1 MSLLGF
7 NGFTQTNP
15 KQEKLDSVVIASS
28 RIDLPFKEN
37 SRTIKVI
44 TASEIKQS
52 AVTNIADLLQQVA
65 GIDMRRR
72 GVAGMQTA

>member
-1 MSLLGF
+1 MKPTKHYLLILTMSLLGF

-52 AVTNIADLLQQVA
+52 AVYWNSKKFWIITSP
-65 GIDMRRR
+65 
-72 GVAGMQTA
+72 